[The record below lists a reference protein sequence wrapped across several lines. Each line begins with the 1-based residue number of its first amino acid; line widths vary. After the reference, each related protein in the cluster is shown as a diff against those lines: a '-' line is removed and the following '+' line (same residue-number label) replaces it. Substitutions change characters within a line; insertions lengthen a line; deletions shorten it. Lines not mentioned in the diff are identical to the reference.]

1 MLKKRQKT
9 IDGLSPD
16 KKKKKHGGRVS
27 AKSPFLFFFFLGVCL
42 RTGDISCLFFVVV
55 VCVKSNI

>member
-16 KKKKKHGGRVS
+16 KKKKKTRRAGVREV
-27 AKSPFLFFFFLGVCL
+27 PFPLFFFLGVCL

-55 VCVKSNI
+55 CVKIKI

>member
-16 KKKKKHGGRVS
+16 KKKKHGGRVS

-55 VCVKSNI
+55 CVKSNI

>member
-27 AKSPFLFFFFLGVCL
+27 AKSPFLFFFF
-42 RTGDISCLFFVVV
+42 
-55 VCVKSNI
+55 